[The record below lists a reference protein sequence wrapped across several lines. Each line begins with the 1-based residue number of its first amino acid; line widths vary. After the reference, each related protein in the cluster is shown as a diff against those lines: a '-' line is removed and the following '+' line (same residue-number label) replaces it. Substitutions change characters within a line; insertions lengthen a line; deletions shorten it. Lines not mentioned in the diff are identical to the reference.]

1 MLSDENVQRYAKG
14 LFPVAL
20 MLILMPIV
28 DISLRSL
35 TAEAGSLQWRFA
47 TVGLMF
53 GNLGTVVLG
62 VALLGFAAVLTGARG
77 LLRGVGFAAIALA
90 VVIVALM
97 ALFALD
103 ALQVR
108 RLVAVPLKRGVLLSS
123 AGAAFAASL
132 GTLALI
138 IVGRAS
144 LLASRSARQ
153 ADARRVK
160 SAPAPLVAQAAS
172 THPRTS
178 EPV

>member
-20 MLILMPIV
+20 MLILMPIA

-62 VALLGFAAVLTGARG
+62 VGLLGFAATLAGARG
-77 LLRGVGFAAIALA
+77 LLRGVGFFSIALA
-90 VVIVALM
+90 VLIVALM

-123 AGAAFAASL
+123 AGAGFAATL
-132 GTLALI
+132 GVIALI

-144 LLASRSARQ
+144 LLTSRSAR
-153 ADARRVK
+153 AAERRVK
-160 SAPAPLVAQAAS
+160 AAPAPLVAQAAS
-172 THPRTS
+172 TPVRTS
-178 EPV
+178 ESV